1 VLRTGKDNR
10 LEEQR
15 MAVVTMRQL
24 LGAGVH
30 FGHQTRRW
38 NPKMRRYI
46 LGERN
51 GIYLIDLGK
60 TLQGIDAAYAYV
72 RDLVAGGGIVLFV
85 GTKKQTQGPI
95 AEYAAACGMPYVNQR
110 WLGGMLTNFATVSG
124 RVKRMQELRTMQAAG
139 DFDAMPKK
147 EALRHVRELDKLS
160 RNLGGISGLDRLPDT
175 IFVIDTNKEHIAVTE
190 ANKLGLPVV
199 AVVDTN
205 CDPDV
210 IDYVIPGNDD
220 AIRSGALMCRVIAD
234 AVAEGRWI
242 TAHRPVPVAEAN
254 GASGAAGPARP
265 LPPRPPARPAQ
276 PPVPESVDTPAA
288 PAPEAGSQAEPA
300 PALVESAADATASD
314 ASTEQRSASAPESP
328 DAAPAPEAP
337 TAGAPL
343 DGAAVAVGEEVGA

>member
-1 VLRTGKDNR
+1 
-10 LEEQR
+10 

-72 RDLVAGGGIVLFV
+72 RDLVAGGGNVLFV

-276 PPVPESVDTPAA
+276 PPVPESAGTPAA
-288 PAPEAGSQAEPA
+288 PAPEAGSQAEPPPAPVPA
-300 PALVESAADATASD
+300 PAPVPVGPAADATASD
-314 ASTEQRSASAPESP
+314 ASTEEQSASAPESP
-328 DAAPAPEAP
+328 DTAPAPESP
-337 TAGAPL
+337 TAGATL
-343 DGAAVAVGEEVGA
+343 DGAAVAVAGEVGA